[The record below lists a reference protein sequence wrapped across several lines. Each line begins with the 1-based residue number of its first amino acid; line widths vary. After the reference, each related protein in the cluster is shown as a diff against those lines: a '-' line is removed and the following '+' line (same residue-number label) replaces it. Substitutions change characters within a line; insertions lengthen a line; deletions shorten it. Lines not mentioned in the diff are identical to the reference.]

1 MRVEIRSLGV
11 KLGGRWVLRGLDL
24 DLFGSGPQVVAL
36 IGPSGSGKSTLLR
49 VLKGLIP
56 AGEGAVYL
64 GGVPL
69 YRGRTPN
76 RTLQKK
82 VGMVYQ
88 EAQLVDRLTALENV
102 LTGRLTHL
110 GLLPALLRRFQEK
123 DLALASDLLR
133 RVDLWEHAWKR
144 ADALSGGQRQRVGI
158 ARALAR
164 RPKVLLLDEPYSAL
178 DPVLREGLRLEVR
191 ALLKREGVTALH
203 VTHDP
208 EEAMLLG
215 DRVGVMA
222 GGRLLEVGPPRRLY
236 EAPASLAAFLAFGRA
251 NLLPEGET
259 LLAFRYEEAVPGG
272 SLPARVLERR
282 EVRGEVLS
290 RVLLPQGEAWVR
302 LDAPP
307 GAELRLALP
316 RGRRFHRNGHPL
328 PDPGLTEGV

>member
-1 MRVEIRSLGV
+1 MVRLQGLTKRFPGGGGVLEVDLEVPQGEVLVLLG
-11 KLGGRWVLRGLDL
+11 
-24 DLFGSGPQVVAL
+24 A
-36 IGPSGSGKSTLLR
+36 SGSGKSTLLNLVAGLLLPEAGR
-49 VLKGLIP
+49 VF
-56 AGEGAVYL
+56 L
-64 GGVPL
+64 GGRDVTRLPPERREVAYVFQDL
-69 YRGRTPN
+69 GLWPH
-76 RTLQKK
+76 
-82 VGMVYQ
+82 
-88 EAQLVDRLTALENV
+88 LTALE
-102 LTGRLTHL
+102 HL
-110 GLLPALLRRFQEK
+110 LLVMPRPHRAEALALLERVGLGGLEGRRPGE
-123 DLALASDLLR
+123 
-133 RVDLWEHAWKR
+133 
-144 ADALSGGQRQRVGI
+144 LSGGQRQRVAL

-208 EEAMLLG
+208 EEAMFLG

-272 SLPARVLERR
+272 PLPARVLERR
-282 EVRGEVLS
+282 EVRGEVLC
-290 RVLLPQGEAWVR
+290 RVLLPRGEAWVR

-316 RGRRFHRNGHPL
+316 RARRFHRDGHLL